1 MNSNYLNETNYV
13 ATDMVDGTR
22 MYLRSIN
29 NSPLLTFEEE
39 KVLAERI
46 AEGDESAVNELVE
59 RNLLLVVSIAK
70 RYIGCGLQFEDLIQE
85 GNTGLIKAAY
95 KFDPERNCRF
105 STHATWWIR
114 QSITKAL
121 SEISQTIRIPA
132 HMVEL
137 YNKVKKA
144 INILSQE
151 LNRTPATYEIAEYL
165 NIKAEKVERVLE
177 INQAIVS
184 FDTPIGD
191 DEETT
196 IGDLVSDGTS
206 TPVDAFINKAAREAI
221 ITALQNLTD
230 KEKNVIV
237 MRFGL
242 NGAAPK
248 TLEEVGG
255 YYGLTKER
263 VRQIE
268 NKALRKLR
276 GNTQLKS
283 FL

>member
-13 ATDMVDGTR
+13 ATDMVDGTK

-95 KFDPERNCRF
+95 KFDPDRNCRF

-114 QSITKAL
+114 QSITRAL
-121 SEISQTIRIPA
+121 TENGQTIRVPA
-132 HMVEL
+132 HMMEL
-137 YNKVKKA
+137 YGKVKKVMG
-144 INILSQE
+144 ILSQKF
-151 LNRTPATYEIAEYL
+151 NRTPAAHEIAEYL
-165 NIKAEKVERVLE
+165 NIKTEKVEKVLE

-196 IGDLVSDGTS
+196 IGDLVSDGS
-206 TPVDAFINKAAREAI
+206 VTPADAFMNKAAREAI

-242 NGAAPK
+242 NGTAPK
-248 TLEEVGG
+248 TLEEVGD

-268 NKALRKLR
+268 TKALRKLR